1 MSAARKSLKINRLPL
16 VAAVLGCLY
25 GSVVLAQ
32 EPAEEE
38 EKQEAETQQTQQV
51 EQEAVTTLDK
61 VQVTGSMLRRLGF
74 DTISPVQVITADTS
88 ADVGQLDTTTILQTT
103 NVASGSTQISNQF
116 SGFVIEGG
124 NGVQTLA
131 LRGLGANRTLVLLDG
146 RRPGPA
152 GTRGQVGAF
161 DLNVIPSII
170 LQRAEILKD
179 GGGSIYGSDAVA
191 GVVNLITRKS
201 VDRPELTVD
210 ANLPFESGGS
220 RFNLSGATGWNFDS
234 GNIVAAF
241 QYYQMQPLQVGDRDF
256 FRCNDDLVRDAN
268 GNLLPFEDRSPT
280 RGTPNEGCRNFG
292 IFNAV
297 DDFGLPASNRRYGPS
312 PDGVTQGPIPGYRLV
327 RVVNANP
334 ATGTPAFYEQMFYLE
349 AQNEAHIYS
358 AQERLSLFA
367 AADFNLGS
375 VDWSGQF
382 LYTSRETRSRAFR
395 QFFPVVDGRPF
406 GFRGLARPLMP
417 FRSDQNIEVDFL
429 YLSSSFDGGFGNDSS
444 WTWRFDTTF
453 SRSDGDYSVL
463 SINRDRTGD
472 LVTSPDRD
480 GGGMPINYFDPRILS
495 GEAMG
500 ALVDAVGQWNTGN
513 TVYDQFVVNAVAT
526 GDLFKLPAGTTA
538 AAVGAEFRRISINDT
553 PSELERTG
561 GLWGQSSAIGTVGK
575 DYVYEAFGEV
585 EVPLLANLPL
595 VEQLTF
601 NGSARVFKYD
611 TVADSDYVWK
621 AGMGWQIIPSL
632 RLRATRGTS
641 YRAPGLYELFLG
653 DQTGFLSQLSIDPC
667 VRWGES
673 SSPTIRANCQAA
685 GIPADYDGTGAS
697 ATIVSGG
704 GFGVLKPET
713 SRAFTAGIVFTPSFA
728 NLSASVDYFEIE
740 VNDQIDR
747 LGAANI
753 VGSCYG
759 LPVFPNAF
767 CNLFQRNPGSHPT
780 SPYNIT
786 TVRDSYININR
797 QLNRGYDLNVRWD
810 GEFSFGKVEVES
822 QFTYTIEDLE
832 LLFDSSQASGYESN
846 DLNGIVSRPKLV
858 GNVRSALRRN
868 DWTYTWF
875 MNYVGSSENWFLDPV
890 APYRGN
896 QNAVYDI
903 KAESRLYHSLSV
915 RYQADKWNVLV
926 GVNNVFDR
934 EPPTMSTGAG
944 STRYGTVPAFATQY
958 DWFGRSV
965 FVRVGYRF

>member
-1 MSAARKSLKINRLPL
+1 
-16 VAAVLGCLY
+16 
-25 GSVVLAQ
+25 
-32 EPAEEE
+32 
-38 EKQEAETQQTQQV
+38 
-51 EQEAVTTLDK
+51 
-61 VQVTGSMLRRLGF
+61 
-74 DTISPVQVITADTS
+74 
-88 ADVGQLDTTTILQTT
+88 
-103 NVASGSTQISNQF
+103 
-116 SGFVIEGG
+116 
-124 NGVQTLA
+124 
-131 LRGLGANRTLVLLDG
+131 
-146 RRPGPA
+146 
-152 GTRGQVGAF
+152 
-161 DLNVIPSII
+161 
-170 LQRAEILKD
+170 
-179 GGGSIYGSDAVA
+179 
-191 GVVNLITRKS
+191 
-201 VDRPELTVD
+201 
-210 ANLPFESGGS
+210 
-220 RFNLSGATGWNFDS
+220 
-234 GNIVAAF
+234 
-241 QYYQMQPLQVGDRDF
+241 
-256 FRCNDDLVRDAN
+256 
-268 GNLLPFEDRSPT
+268 
-280 RGTPNEGCRNFG
+280 
-292 IFNAV
+292 
-297 DDFGLPASNRRYGPS
+297 
-312 PDGVTQGPIPGYRLV
+312 
-327 RVVNANP
+327 
-334 ATGTPAFYEQMFYLE
+334 
-349 AQNEAHIYS
+349 
-358 AQERLSLFA
+358 
-367 AADFNLGS
+367 
-375 VDWSGQF
+375 
-382 LYTSRETRSRAFR
+382 
-395 QFFPVVDGRPF
+395 
-406 GFRGLARPLMP
+406 MP

-500 ALVDAVGQWNTGN
+500 ALVDAVGQWHTGN

-575 DYVYEAFGEV
+575 DYVYEAFGEI

-673 SSPTIRANCQAA
+673 TSQTIRANCQAA
-685 GIPADYDGTGAS
+685 GIPADYDGAGSS

-704 GFGVLKPET
+704 GLGVLKPET

-767 CNLFQRNPGSHPT
+767 CNLFERNSGSHPT

-797 QLNRGYDLNVRWD
+797 QRNRGYDLNVRWD
-810 GEFSFGKVEVES
+810 GEFSFGKMEVES
-822 QFTYTIEDLE
+822 QFTYTIEDLV
-832 LLFDSSQASGYESN
+832 LLFDSSQASGYEIT
-846 DLNGIVSRPKLV
+846 DCP
-858 GNVRSALRRN
+858 
-868 DWTYTWF
+868 
-875 MNYVGSSENWFLDPV
+875 
-890 APYRGN
+890 
-896 QNAVYDI
+896 
-903 KAESRLYHSLSV
+903 
-915 RYQADKWNVLV
+915 
-926 GVNNVFDR
+926 
-934 EPPTMSTGAG
+934 
-944 STRYGTVPAFATQY
+944 
-958 DWFGRSV
+958 
-965 FVRVGYRF
+965 